1 MFFYKK
7 VAILKSY
14 YGLYLRK
21 LICIKMDPMI
31 VKHYEYREYDMRSA
45 RNKEKVKFEAYA
57 INNH

>member
-7 VAILKSY
+7 VAILTSY
-14 YGLYLRK
+14 YLRK